1 LKTFLALP
9 SGIPSH
15 DTISRLFAQL
25 APEPLQGCFLSWV
38 ASVAALSEGSVVAID
53 GKTVRQSYDRG
64 RGKGAI
70 HMVRA

>member
-1 LKTFLALP
+1 MKTFLALP